1 MINLQGDLTLMEEA
15 ARQAGQRIMNYYQP
29 GEAIAAHANLK
40 DKGRNNPLTK
50 ADLEADQL
58 LHKRL
63 MEGRPDYGWL
73 SEETVDDA
81 ARLARSRVWIVDPI
95 DGTKEFIMGLPQF
108 AVSIGLVE
116 HGVPIAACIYNPAKD
131 ELFSA
136 CLQGGMRY
144 NGQVVYC
151 SEKAK
156 LQGASCL
163 ASRSETKRGEWDTF
177 HSTLEVTTMGS
188 IAYKLALVA
197 SGHFD
202 LTFTLTPKN
211 EWDYCAGTLLVQEA
225 GGSVSHKDGQSCRF
239 NQKDPKVRS
248 VLASNGLLHPELLI
262 FLEKTP
268 LSKDQHAKVEHK
280 VTK

>member
-1 MINLQGDLTLMEEA
+1 
-15 ARQAGQRIMNYYQP
+15 
-29 GEAIAAHANLK
+29 
-40 DKGRNNPLTK
+40 
-50 ADLEADQL
+50 
-58 LHKRL
+58 
-63 MEGRPDYGWL
+63 
-73 SEETVDDA
+73 
-81 ARLARSRVWIVDPI
+81 
-95 DGTKEFIMGLPQF
+95 
-108 AVSIGLVE
+108 
-116 HGVPIAACIYNPAKD
+116 
-131 ELFSA
+131 
-136 CLQGGMRY
+136 
-144 NGQVVYC
+144 
-151 SEKAK
+151 
-156 LQGASCL
+156 
-163 ASRSETKRGEWDTF
+163 
-177 HSTLEVTTMGS
+177 MGS